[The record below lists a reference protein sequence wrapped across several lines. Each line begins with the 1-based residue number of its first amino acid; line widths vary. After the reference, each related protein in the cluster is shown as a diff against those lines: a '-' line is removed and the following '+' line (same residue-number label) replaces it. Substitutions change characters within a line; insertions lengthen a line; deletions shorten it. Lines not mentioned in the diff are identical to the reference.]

1 MEAAAWPIT
10 ELHLLAGQGHGG
22 ARGGARRTPAQQD
35 QPAFAAAGT
44 TRYSTR
50 ARPAPR
56 LAFAVMAPVA
66 ISIEC
71 DDVKISINMDMNT
84 KLCDLGNAIYAL
96 DE

>member
-10 ELHLLAGQGHGG
+10 ELHLLAGQDHGG
-22 ARGGARRTPAQQD
+22 GTWWSAAHPSSARSACIRR
-35 QPAFAAAGT
+35 G
-44 TRYSTR
+44 RYSTR

-71 DDVKISINMDMNT
+71 DDVKISIDMDMNT